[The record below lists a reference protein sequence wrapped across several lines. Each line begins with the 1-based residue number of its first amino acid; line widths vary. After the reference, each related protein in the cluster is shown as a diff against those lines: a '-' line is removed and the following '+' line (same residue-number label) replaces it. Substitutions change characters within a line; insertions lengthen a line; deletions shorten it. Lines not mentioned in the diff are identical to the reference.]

1 MPQIV
6 IAYVDWIFTEAVD
19 CSHPSANWAAYI
31 WKCII
36 PCIDYDETD
45 IMKMWNKQMHLY
57 TYLLGLHKMLRYPW
71 W

>member
-36 PCIDYDETD
+36 PCIDYD
-45 IMKMWNKQMHLY
+45 
-57 TYLLGLHKMLRYPW
+57 
-71 W
+71 